1 MTTSP
6 IESPSSATLLR
17 ATLLAVAAA
26 SLILVAIVLPA
37 EYGVDPLGTGR
48 AIGLYRPPAE
58 VSPAA
63 PASVP
68 PASSPGQAPGSVAA
82 LVTSA
87 TPFRTEEMT
96 VTLESGEGVE
106 VKAAMRQGARL
117 VFSWTTSGGGV
128 DVDMHGEVA
137 GAADD
142 AYTSYWK
149 GEGQTS
155 GHGALDAP
163 VTGNHGWFWQN
174 LNDTP
179 VTVTVKVS
187 GFYDTLFRP

>member
-1 MTTSP
+1 MPGLSKALL
-6 IESPSSATLLR
+6 ESS
-17 ATLLAVAAA
+17 
-26 SLILVAIVLPA
+26 
-37 EYGVDPLGTGR
+37 
-48 AIGLYRPPAE
+48 
-58 VSPAA
+58 
-63 PASVP
+63 
-68 PASSPGQAPGSVAA
+68 
-82 LVTSA
+82 

-106 VKAAMRQGARL
+106 VKAAMRQGERI

-142 AYTSYWK
+142 AYTSYVK
-149 GEGQTS
+149 GEAQTS
-155 GHGALDAP
+155 GHGALEAP
-163 VTGNHGWFWQN
+163 VAGNHGWFWQN

-187 GFYDTLFRP
+187 GFYEKLFRP

>member
-6 IESPSSATLLR
+6 PDLPSSRQLLR
-17 ATLLAVAAA
+17 ATLVAIAAA
-26 SLILVAIVLPA
+26 SVILVAIVLPA
-37 EYGVDPLGTGR
+37 EYGIDPLGTGR
-48 AIGLYRPPAE
+48 ATGLYRPPVGAA
-58 VSPAA
+58 VPATASAPAA
-63 PASVP
+63 QAHAGLSR
-68 PASSPGQAPGSVAA
+68 ALLESS
-82 LVTSA
+82 
-87 TPFRTEEMT
+87 TPFQTEEMS

-106 VKAAMRQGARL
+106 VKAAMRQGERL

-142 AYTSYWK
+142 GYTSYVK
-149 GEGQTS
+149 GEAQTS
-155 GHGALDAP
+155 GHGALEAP
-163 VTGNHGWFWQN
+163 VAGNHGWFWQN

-187 GFYDTLFRP
+187 GFYEKLFRP

>member
-1 MTTSP
+1 MTTSRS
-6 IESPSSATLLR
+6 ELASSGQLLR
-17 ATLLAVAAA
+17 ATVLAVAAA
-26 SLILVAIVLPA
+26 SLIFVTIVLPA
-37 EYGVDPLGTGR
+37 EYGIDPLGTGR
-48 AIGLYRPPAE
+48 ATGLVRPRPDAT
-58 VSPAA
+58 ATATA
-63 PASVP
+63 PA
-68 PASSPGQAPGSVAA
+68 PAPRAPAGTSNALLKSS
-82 LVTSA
+82 
-87 TPFRTEEMT
+87 TPFRTDEIT
-96 VTLESGEGVE
+96 VTLESGEGTE
-106 VKAAMRQGARL
+106 VKAAMRQGERL

-128 DVDMHGEVA
+128 DVDMHGEVT

-149 GEGQTS
+149 DEAQTS

-187 GFYDTLFRP
+187 GFYEKLFRP